1 MKTIVAFIAGA
12 VLAGGV
18 AFFALRKTA
27 PPEPEQTAAV
37 TQPAQQAATQ
47 ESPQPEAPPP
57 GPSHASEPAPT
68 PVSKP
73 ARIVRKKPTPPPAAP
88 PAPIP
93 EAPAEPAP
101 APAAP
106 VPAAPAPV
114 QPAPP
119 AAQTPTG
126 PSAPNPR
133 ILRPETPPT
142 PPEPNRV
149 TLIAGTLIPVRLAQ
163 TLSSD
168 RVRTGQTFQATLDQ
182 PLVVDGFVIAE
193 RGARVEG
200 RVTEAEEAGRVK
212 GVSYLALELTRVNT
226 SDGQNVPIS
235 TSPVTREGEKTR
247 KSDAA
252 KVAAGAGIGAA
263 LGAIFGGGR
272 GAAIG
277 AASGGAAGT
286 GVVLATRGKPVVL
299 TTETRISFKLKA
311 PVTITERR

>member
-1 MKTIVAFIAGA
+1 VKTIAAFIAGA
-12 VLAGGV
+12 VLAGGI
-18 AFFALRKTA
+18 AFFALKKTSPA
-27 PPEPEQTAAV
+27 EPEQTAAV
-37 TQPAQQAATQ
+37 TQPAQPPATG
-47 ESPQPEAPPP
+47 EAPQPEAPPLSP
-57 GPSHASEPAPT
+57 NRAHEPEAA

-73 ARIVRKKPTPPPAAP
+73 ARITKRQLAPPPAETSPSIPENPAQSTPPPTVP
-88 PAPIP
+88 PAS
-93 EAPAEPAP
+93 
-101 APAAP
+101 
-106 VPAAPAPV
+106 

-119 AAQTPTG
+119 VAQTP
-126 PSAPNPR
+126 PEPPAPHPQ
-133 ILRPETPPT
+133 ILRPETPPI
-142 PPEPNRV
+142 PPQPNRV

-168 RVRTGQTFQATLDQ
+168 RVQTGQTFQATLDQ
-182 PLVVDGFVIAE
+182 PLAVDGFVIAE

-200 RVTEAEEAGRVK
+200 RVAEAEEAGRVK
-212 GVSYLALELTRVNT
+212 GVSHLALELTRINT
-226 SDGQNVPIS
+226 SDGQRVPIS
-235 TSPVTREGEKTR
+235 TTPYAREGEQTR

-263 LGAIFGGGR
+263 LGAIFGGGK

-299 TTETRISFKLKA
+299 SAETRISFKLKA

>member
-12 VLAGGV
+12 VIAGGIAFV
-18 AFFALRKTA
+18 AIRRSS

-37 TQPAQQAATQ
+37 TQPVQPQVAQET
-47 ESPQPEAPPP
+47 PPPEATPPSAAHP
-57 GPSHASEPAPT
+57 QEPASAT
-68 PVSKP
+68 HSKP
-73 ARIVRKKPTPPPAAP
+73 AKVVKKRLAA
-88 PAPIP
+88 
-93 EAPAEPAP
+93 APAEPAP
-101 APAAP
+101 SVPAKP
-106 VPAAPAPV
+106 VEAAPAPSATPTPP
-114 QPAPP
+114 PAPP
-119 AAQTPTG
+119 VAQTPSE
-126 PSAPNPR
+126 PPAPHAQ

-149 TLIAGTLIPVRLAQ
+149 TLIAGTLIPIRLTQ

-168 RVRTGQTFQATLDQ
+168 RVQTGQTFQATLDQ

-200 RVTEAEEAGRVK
+200 RVIEAEEAGRVK
-212 GVSYLALELTRVNT
+212 GVSHLALELTRINT
-226 SDGQNVPIS
+226 SDGQRVPIS
-235 TSPVTREGEKTR
+235 TSSYEKEGEQTR

-263 LGAIFGGGR
+263 LGAIFGGGK

-286 GVVLATRGKPVVL
+286 GVVLTTRGKPVVL
-299 TTETRISFKLKA
+299 SSETRISFRLKA

>member
-12 VLAGGV
+12 VLAGGI
-18 AFFALRKTA
+18 AFFALRKTGSS
-27 PPEPEQTAAV
+27 EPEQTAAV
-37 TQPAQQAATQ
+37 TQPAQPPAAQ
-47 ESPQPEAPPP
+47 EAPPQ
-57 GPSHASEPAPT
+57 
-68 PVSKP
+68 
-73 ARIVRKKPTPPPAAP
+73 PAAP
-88 PAPIP
+88 PPSPIRSHEPAPVSRPVRVTKKQPAPSPDNVPSIP
-93 EAPAEPAP
+93 EKPAESTP
-101 APAAP
+101 APAALATP
-106 VPAAPAPV
+106 

-119 AAQTPTG
+119 IAQTPPEPPT
-126 PSAPNPR
+126 PHPQ

-168 RVRTGQTFQATLDQ
+168 RVQTGQTFQATLDQ
-182 PLVVDGFVIAE
+182 PLIVDGFVIAE

-200 RVTEAEEAGRVK
+200 RVAEAEEAGRVK
-212 GVSYLALELTRVNT
+212 GVSHLALELTRINT
-226 SDGQNVPIS
+226 SDGQRVTIS
-235 TSPVTREGEKTR
+235 TSPYAREGEQTR

-263 LGAIFGGGR
+263 LGAIFGGGK

-286 GVVLATRGKPVVL
+286 GVVLTTRGKPVVL
-299 TTETRISFKLKA
+299 SAETRISFKLKA